1 MDQQTNE
8 PNAEKA
14 PETTPKTTPAQ
25 PAPKQGSG
33 LAIAGLVLGIIAVV
47 TSFLP
52 IINNLSFF
60 IALIGGILAI
70 IALVG
75 ALRGKHTAKGLSIA
89 GVVLA
94 VVSIIIVL
102 VTQSAYSAALN
113 KATEGSKPVA
123 ASSSSEAPAN
133 SAPASSSSEAPKQE
147 EKKAEEPAKDYSN
160 LAVGET
166 VKLDNGL
173 SVTVNSVEP
182 DITSYG
188 DKKIIG
194 VNVTYKNDGKDSQ
207 SFNPYDW
214 KGEDANGAQ
223 RSTTYYMDAKDEL
236 NSGKLSAGGSV
247 TGNIYFEDGTV
258 KVLYYSNM
266 FNDSA
271 AAGWKIK

>member
-1 MDQQTNE
+1 MDQQTTD
-8 PNAEKA
+8 PNAEKTPQNAAA
-14 PETTPKTTPAQ
+14 PA
-25 PAPKQGSG
+25 APKQSSG
-33 LAIAGLVLGIIAVV
+33 LAIAGLVLGIIAAV

-70 IALVG
+70 ISLVG
-75 ALRGKHTAKGLSIA
+75 AIRGKHTAKGLSIA

-102 VTQSAYSAALN
+102 ATQSAYSAAFN

-123 ASSSSEAPAN
+123 TSSSSEA
-133 SAPASSSSEAPKQE
+133 SASSSSASASSSSEAPKKE
-147 EKKAEEPAKDYSN
+147 EKTEKPAKDYSN

-166 VKLDNGL
+166 VTLDNGL
-173 SVTVNSVEP
+173 SVTVNSVQP

-188 DKKIIG
+188 DKKIVG

-223 RSTTYYMDAKDEL
+223 RSTTFYMDATDEL

-247 TGNIYFEDGTV
+247 TGNIYFEEGTV

-266 FNDSA
+266 FNDDA
-271 AAGWKIK
+271 AAGWKL

>member
-1 MDQQTNE
+1 MDQQT
-8 PNAEKA
+8 
-14 PETTPKTTPAQ
+14 TPKQ
-25 PAPKQGSG
+25 SSG
-33 LAIAGLVLGIIAVV
+33 LAIAGLVLGIIAAV

-60 IALIGGILAI
+60 IALVGGVLAI

-75 ALRGKHTAKGLSIA
+75 ALRGHHTAKGLSIA

-94 VVSIIIVL
+94 VVSIVIVL

-113 KATEGSKPVA
+113 KVTEGSKPVA
-123 ASSSSEAPAN
+123 ASSSSEATSS
-133 SAPASSSSEAPKQE
+133 SASSSSSSEAPKNE
-147 EKKAEEPAKDYSN
+147 EKPKEPAKDYSN

-166 VKLDNGL
+166 VALDNGL

-182 DITSYG
+182 NIATYG
-188 DKKIIG
+188 DKKIVG

-223 RSTTYYMDAKDEL
+223 RSTTFYMDAKDEL

-271 AAGWKIK
+271 AAGWKL